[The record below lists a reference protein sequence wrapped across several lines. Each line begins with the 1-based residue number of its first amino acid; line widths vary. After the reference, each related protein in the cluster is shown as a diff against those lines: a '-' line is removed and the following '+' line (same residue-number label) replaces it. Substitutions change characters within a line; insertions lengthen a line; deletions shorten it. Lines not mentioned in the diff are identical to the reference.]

1 MSLRDLLS
9 QDQQTHPPM
18 SIAVPISYDII
29 QLFSEGLYQSPH
41 KAVEELV
48 ANSFDAGAKQVSV
61 VIPERDAAGLDEA
74 ALWVIDDGC
83 GMDEEGF
90 RQLWRVA
97 ESPKYDLYE
106 QYDRPQIGQFG
117 IGKLAAF
124 VLAWRLTHISKSSDG
139 VFRYTSMNFHDVT
152 GRRLSNASKEPV
164 TLDLK
169 EISEDKAKLALSEIK
184 KRDPDMWGRL
194 FGPGATSTWT
204 AAALEEFKDLAG
216 KLYEGTLGWVL
227 RTGLPLVSDFDI
239 RLNGKRLESSK
250 ASGNVLYTLSVGG
263 EQDESASALNMTRL
277 DGGVEIPG
285 INGII
290 KGQAQIFERV
300 LSTGKSNQYGR
311 SHGFFVR
318 VRGRVIN
325 LADELFGLEVQ
336 NHSAWAR
343 FSMEIDADGL
353 RDHLLS
359 SREGV
364 RDSDAIENLR
374 KYMHHCFNA
383 CRKAYDNYERDGLAH
398 IEIENILNTAPLS
411 LAADPLMDALG
422 KSVSGGGDLFY
433 IQLPEKVGPDWL
445 AEVQDRVRQQIFT
458 NLEMQTGDPWDR
470 MCTYHPET
478 GLLVLNAQHPYIAII
493 RESSKNAKT
502 ARLVALSEVV
512 TEVLLRTGTLPGYE
526 VDDVLRRRDRMFRRL
541 AGAEG
546 IDAPTVMRRLKVAET
561 NWAAMERAVGQAF
574 ELLGF
579 EYEDRV
585 GSNGP
590 DGILRARRG
599 RGENVSLNFTVIY
612 DTKTSNSV
620 IDADKV
626 DLQAIGSWVQSTGSQ
641 YGLVVGR
648 HFAGA
653 DDPDSSLN
661 TRVADAA
668 EAGNLVTVLRT
679 DELIDLLKLHYRFG
693 VTLGELQDMFR
704 EAHTIHQTVE
714 WVARLKQKR
723 EQEASL
729 PLHILLD
736 ALERSKEDIKARPS
750 VGAAR
755 IRAED
760 ELLRYEPERLIAA
773 LQAVST
779 LVGDRLLRIDDSSGN
794 VQMESPATIIAEF
807 QRRLAD
813 ELDIHE
819 RSMLVADA

>member
-9 QDQQTHPPM
+9 QDNGGQPHPM

-169 EISEDKAKLALSEIK
+169 EISEDKAKIALSEIK

-194 FGPGATSTWT
+194 FGPGAASTWT
-204 AAALEEFKDLAG
+204 AAALEEFKDLAD

-227 RTGLPLVSDFDI
+227 RTGLPLVSDFEI

-250 ASGNVLYTLSVGG
+250 ASGNVLHTLSVGG
-263 EQDESASALNMTRL
+263 EQDEAASALSLSLL
-277 DGGVEIPG
+277 DGGVGIHG

-325 LADELFGLEVQ
+325 LEDELFGLEAQ

-343 FSMEIDADGL
+343 FSMEIEADGL

-364 RDSDAIENLR
+364 RDSDAIKNLR
-374 KYMHHCFNA
+374 EYMRHCFNA
-383 CRKAYDNYERDGLAH
+383 CRKAC
-398 IEIENILNTAPLS
+398 TA
-411 LAADPLMDALG
+411 
-422 KSVSGGGDLFY
+422 
-433 IQLPEKVGPDWL
+433 
-445 AEVQDRVRQQIFT
+445 
-458 NLEMQTGDPWDR
+458 
-470 MCTYHPET
+470 
-478 GLLVLNAQHPYIAII
+478 
-493 RESSKNAKT
+493 
-502 ARLVALSEVV
+502 
-512 TEVLLRTGTLPGYE
+512 
-526 VDDVLRRRDRMFRRL
+526 
-541 AGAEG
+541 
-546 IDAPTVMRRLKVAET
+546 
-561 NWAAMERAVGQAF
+561 
-574 ELLGF
+574 
-579 EYEDRV
+579 
-585 GSNGP
+585 
-590 DGILRARRG
+590 
-599 RGENVSLNFTVIY
+599 
-612 DTKTSNSV
+612 
-620 IDADKV
+620 
-626 DLQAIGSWVQSTGSQ
+626 
-641 YGLVVGR
+641 YG
-648 HFAGA
+648 
-653 DDPDSSLN
+653 
-661 TRVADAA
+661 
-668 EAGNLVTVLRT
+668 
-679 DELIDLLKLHYRFG
+679 
-693 VTLGELQDMFR
+693 
-704 EAHTIHQTVE
+704 
-714 WVARLKQKR
+714 
-723 EQEASL
+723 
-729 PLHILLD
+729 
-736 ALERSKEDIKARPS
+736 
-750 VGAAR
+750 
-755 IRAED
+755 
-760 ELLRYEPERLIAA
+760 
-773 LQAVST
+773 
-779 LVGDRLLRIDDSSGN
+779 RID
-794 VQMESPATIIAEF
+794 
-807 QRRLAD
+807 
-813 ELDIHE
+813 
-819 RSMLVADA
+819 